1 MTVLEQ
7 VLNAP
12 TQGSFDY
19 TGWDHAVAQEGRAIV
34 DRVRQRTES
43 FVIDT
48 GRDLLGIK
56 DKLEHG
62 QFQFW
67 IERALGFTARTA
79 RNYMSAAECFAAKT
93 EIVSVLPPTLIYKL
107 AADSTPEP
115 LREQIVGELTGL
127 SAPITRE
134 VAQSISARI
143 DSAKQAAKDEAA
155 AAKCDPEERKRQAAA
170 KQAKEARRA
179 REAAK
184 QEAEWEARRAR
195 QLSDAGRLAELI
207 VMHMPA
213 DAVREVYDL
222 IQTAAIYEVRTEILR
237 VQSATAEAA

>member
-7 VLNAP
+7 VFDVP
-12 TQGSFDY
+12 VQGTFDY
-19 TGWDHAVAQEGRAIV
+19 TGWDYAVAEEGRAIV

-56 DKLEHG
+56 SKLEHG
-62 QFQFW
+62 QFQIW

-115 LREQIVGELTGL
+115 VREQIVGELTGVTGPV
-127 SAPITRE
+127 SRE
-134 VAQSISARI
+134 QAQAISARI
-143 DSAKQAAKDEAA
+143 DGAKQAAKEEAA
-155 AAKCDPEERKRQAAA
+155 AAKQSPDERKKQAASKKA
-170 KQAKEARRA
+170 AEARRL
-179 REAAK
+179 REAEK
-184 QEAEWEARRAR
+184 QEAEWAARRA
-195 QLSDAGRLAELI
+195 QKLTDAARLAELI
-207 VMHMPA
+207 VLHMPA
-213 DAVREVYDL
+213 EAVREVYDL

-237 VQSATAEAA
+237 VQSGDARAA